1 VVDGVEAIVLGG
13 AGVGSVVVD
22 AMVVGAGLVVGDVVL
37 ALTVSGTE
45 VGTEPDPLPVVV
57 GPAPGD
63 ESAPQAEMKRARPT
77 PSATARLMEFLSES
91 A

>member
-1 VVDGVEAIVLGG
+1 V
-13 AGVGSVVVD
+13 
-22 AMVVGAGLVVGDVVL
+22 
-37 ALTVSGTE
+37 TGTD

-57 GPAPGD
+57 GPATGD
-63 ESAPQAEMKRARPT
+63 EPAPQAEIKRPRPT

>member
-1 VVDGVEAIVLGG
+1 MVVDGVEAIVLDG
-13 AGVGSVVVD
+13 AVVGSVVVG
-22 AMVVGAGLVVGDVVL
+22 AMVVGAALVEDVLL
-37 ALTVSGTE
+37 ALTVTGTD
-45 VGTEPDPLPVVV
+45 VGTEPDPLPLVV

-63 ESAPQAEMKRARPT
+63 ESAPQAEINSARPT

>member
-1 VVDGVEAIVLGG
+1 VVGVE
-13 AGVGSVVVD
+13 
-22 AMVVGAGLVVGDVVL
+22 LVVEDVVL
-37 ALTVSGTE
+37 ALTVTGAE
-45 VGTEPDPLPVVV
+45 VGTEPNPVPVVT

-63 ESAPQAEMKRARPT
+63 EAPQAEIKRPRPT

>member
-1 VVDGVEAIVLGG
+1 VVDGIEAIVLGG
-13 AGVGSVVVD
+13 AGVGSVVVG

-37 ALTVSGTE
+37 ALTVS
-45 VGTEPDPLPVVV
+45 GTEPDPLPVVV